1 MSVQINWK
9 VLSMDYVPVP
19 QYPNLPIYVVHWNC
33 QGFIEVSK
41 SGARVD
47 VFYDS
52 FGETVVELYKMNFK
66 PIPFDQLKEQ
76 DVAEWVK
83 EVMGYNNATSLER
96 IVKDR
101 TQEKAASTAGF
112 KPRLPW
118 LPPPE
123 PPAPPPAPPTPE
135 EISADTLSRAIIEV
149 QDKVYLTLPNVQD
162 LLIQESAASAIE
174 YINKLGVIVGKA
186 QASIEKKVAYS
197 PPFPTLILHFKA
209 EE

>member
-9 VLSMDYVPVP
+9 ILSMDYVPLP
-19 QYPNLPIYVVHWNC
+19 QYPDLPIYVVHWNC
-33 QGFIEVSK
+33 QGSIEVSK
-41 SGARVD
+41 SGSRVE
-47 VFYDS
+47 VTYDS
-52 FGETVVELYKMNFK
+52 FGDTVVELYKMNFK

-76 DVAEWVK
+76 DVVAWVK
-83 EVMGYNNATSLER
+83 EVMGYDNAAALER
-96 IVKDR
+96 LIKDKTEER
-101 TQEKAASTAGF
+101 AASKSGF
-112 KPRLPW
+112 SPRLPW

-135 EISADTLSRAIIEV
+135 EISADTLSRAIEEI

-162 LLIQESAASAIE
+162 LLIEESAASAVE

-186 QASIEKKVAYS
+186 QNAVQKKVAYA